1 MTVMII
7 TAIAGVITGII
18 GGYRATVRVLTT
30 MAEDDIGKVKLD
42 LVVGGVFLLLIIF
55 VGLAVMLY
63 VQNVVRKKQIDFN
76 VFYSQI
82 QHRYVWCDRKN
93 LNRVLISEEKGIR
106 E

>member
-1 MTVMII
+1 MTIMII
-7 TAIAGVITGII
+7 KAIAGVITGII

-63 VQNVVRKKQIDFN
+63 VQNVV
-76 VFYSQI
+76 
-82 QHRYVWCDRKN
+82 
-93 LNRVLISEEKGIR
+93 SEEKGIR